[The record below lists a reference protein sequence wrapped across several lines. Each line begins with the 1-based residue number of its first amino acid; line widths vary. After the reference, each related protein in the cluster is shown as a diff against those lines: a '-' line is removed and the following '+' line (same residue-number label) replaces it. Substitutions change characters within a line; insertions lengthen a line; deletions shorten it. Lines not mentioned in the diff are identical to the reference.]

1 VKGILNKKSKKLSL
15 KKRCTK
21 KNQRFEQNFETLRWN
36 KEIKSTAKKPYRDFL
51 QLLQEIEILCTKS
64 SNVLQVQSNY
74 MVLDIANQNPLQAQ
88 ITPKHCLFPNTLD
101 RG

>member
-36 KEIKSTAKKPYRDFL
+36 KEIKSTAKK
-51 QLLQEIEILCTKS
+51 
-64 SNVLQVQSNY
+64 QSFK
-74 MVLDIANQNPLQAQ
+74 Q
-88 ITPKHCLFPNTLD
+88 TLPMTLS
-101 RG
+101 RLPTTTARN